1 MNEVDVDVL
10 VVGGGPVGLSAAI
23 ELARHGTSVLLVERR
38 PDTSAFPKARL
49 ITTRTMEILRGWG
62 VHDEVERT
70 GMPREDYLAV
80 GVGSSLT
87 ADDFVR
93 SAAELERDAPQSP
106 TYTFLCAQDRLE
118 VILRRLAESRPEADV
133 WFGATMTGMSATADG
148 VTATVRRTG
157 DGTTTG
163 MNATA
168 DGETVV
174 RCRYLVAADGSR
186 SGVREDLGIAV
197 EGPPPLGHMISI
209 MFEADLGFLPPDR
222 RAALSFLSDP
232 PCAVE
237 AVDHERRW
245 MVQTG
250 YEPEL
255 GGSPADFTE
264 EVCLATVRAAVGVP
278 GLPVTVLGV
287 MPWLQQAKVATAFRS
302 GPVFLA
308 GDAAHVATPQGGFG
322 MNCGIQDAH
331 NLAWKLA
338 AVLRGTAGEEL
349 LDTYE
354 AERRPVA
361 VRTVD
366 ESLNNALITFAMMEG
381 RLSMREAIERQAGRR
396 SCEGL
401 VLGFGY
407 DSGAVLPDGTAPPA
421 PADPYRTYVP
431 VARPGHRAPH
441 VWLHGPHGRVST
453 LDLLGPHFTLLAA
466 AGAGWPAAAAE
477 TARLTG
483 VPLTVT
489 EISDADAPDTDIAGT
504 DVPDTEVADTEVADS
519 DVAGAGAS
527 RPPAAAPGP
536 LTSPT
541 WAKEYELGPTGAVLV
556 RPDGHVA
563 WRSPD
568 GPASAR
574 TLTEAL
580 GRILSRH

>member
-1 MNEVDVDVL
+1 MNKVDVDVL
-10 VVGGGPVGLSAAI
+10 VVGGGPVGLSTAV
-23 ELARHGTSVLLVERR
+23 ELARHGISVLLVERR

-70 GMPREDYLAV
+70 GMPREEYLAV

-157 DGTTTG
+157 DGTTPGTG
-163 MNATA
+163 DGTTAGGGTATGTSTTA
-168 DGETVV
+168 GGETVV

-264 EVCLATVRAAVGVP
+264 EVCLAAVRAAVGVP
-278 GLPVTVLGV
+278 DLPVTVLGV
-287 MPWLQQAKVATAFRS
+287 MPWLQQAKVATAFRA

-407 DSGAVLPDGTAPPA
+407 DSGAVLPDGTAPPRTRRPVPDLRPHGPARA
-421 PADPYRTYVP
+421 PGPARVAARSARTRLDAGP
-431 VARPGHRAPH
+431 ARPALHAARPRGRRLARGGHGDGPPHRCPAHRRGDLGRRRPGHRRPEHRHHGGRRLPSPGPARLPH
-441 VWLHGPHGRVST
+441 LGQGVRARSRRRRPRPPGRSRR
-453 LDLLGPHFTLLAA
+453 LALP
-466 AGAGWPAAAAE
+466 GWPG
-477 TARLTG
+477 LG
-483 VPLTVT
+483 
-489 EISDADAPDTDIAGT
+489 ADAH
-504 DVPDTEVADTEVADS
+504 
-519 DVAGAGAS
+519 
-527 RPPAAAPGP
+527 RGP
-536 LTSPT
+536 
-541 WAKEYELGPTGAVLV
+541 
-556 RPDGHVA
+556 RPDPVQA
-563 WRSPD
+563 
-568 GPASAR
+568 
-574 TLTEAL
+574 LT
-580 GRILSRH
+580 R